1 MIIDSNGNLHLPD
14 DVQQIADIKLAV
26 ALIEN
31 LKIKGMISDEVFEKI
46 TQEAEK
52 MIEEVKLNQDP
63 EETMVINL

>member
-1 MIIDSNGNLHLPD
+1 MIIDSNGKIHLPD

-46 TQEAEK
+46 KQEAEK
-52 MIEEVKLNQDP
+52 MIEEVKLNQEP
-63 EETMVINL
+63 EETIVINL

>member
-1 MIIDSNGNLHLPD
+1 MIIDSNGKLHLPD

-46 TQEAEK
+46 KQEAEK
-52 MIEEVKLNQDP
+52 MIEEVKPNQEP
-63 EETMVINL
+63 EETIVINL

>member
-1 MIIDSNGNLHLPD
+1 MIIDSNGKLHLPD

-46 TQEAEK
+46 KQEAEK
-52 MIEEVKLNQDP
+52 MIEEVKLNQEP
-63 EETMVINL
+63 EETIVINL